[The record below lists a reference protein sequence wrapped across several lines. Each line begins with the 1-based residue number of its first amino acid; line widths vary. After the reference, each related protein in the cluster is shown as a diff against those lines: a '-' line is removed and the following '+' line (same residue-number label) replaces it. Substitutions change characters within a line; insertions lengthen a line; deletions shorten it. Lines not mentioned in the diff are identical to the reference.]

1 VTVMPGS
8 QEASRPLRVLQV
20 TTMPVGAEW
29 FFDQVTGLA
38 ELGHTVCA
46 VFPETGP
53 LVGRL
58 RSAGVRVEIIPFHG
72 KHPRHLARIAAA
84 EWRLMRLM
92 RSFRPDVIHAHLLKA
107 AVSSRLASLGYR
119 PALRVNQLPGV
130 LHLHSPLLRWADR
143 LTLFRDDIVVGS
155 CEAIADQYRAMGA
168 RSVAVSYY
176 GCDVH
181 RFDPL
186 LPPAAFRREFGL
198 ADSTPTVGIVGR
210 LCPTGMRGFQEVGF
224 KGHEVFLDAVPLI
237 LSEMPGAHFFV
248 VGDDHAR
255 TGAYRR
261 DLAARA
267 AALGVR
273 SHVHFTG
280 WRSDIPNVLAG
291 LDVVVSAS
299 LEESACYAAVEA
311 LLMRCGVVATNVG
324 GLPDTV
330 RNGHSGILVPPGD
343 RGQLAAAVV
352 QLLADPALRRRLGS
366 RGREH
371 CLRRF
376 DIAATV
382 ASVDALY
389 QSGLKQLPRRRSAR
403 LPSRGRAPVP
413 AR

>member
-1 VTVMPGS
+1 VTVMRDHQG
-8 QEASRPLRVLQV
+8 ASRPLRVLQV

-38 ELGHTVCA
+38 GLGHTVCA

-58 RSAGVRVEIIPFHG
+58 RSAGIRVEVIPFQG

-155 CEAIADQYRAMGA
+155 CEAIASQYRAMGA

-181 RFDPL
+181 RFNPL
-186 LPPAAFRREFGL
+186 LPPATFRHEFGL
-198 ADSTPTVGIVGR
+198 ADATPTVGIVGR
-210 LCPTGMRGFQEVGF
+210 LCPTGMRGFREVGF

-237 LSEMPGAHFFV
+237 LSEIPGAHFFV
-248 VGDDHAR
+248 VGDDHAGI
-255 TGAYRR
+255 GAYRR
-261 DLAARA
+261 NLAARA
-267 AALGVR
+267 ADLGV
-273 SHVHFTG
+273 STNVHFTG

-291 LDVVVSAS
+291 LDVSVSAS
-299 LEESACYAAVEA
+299 LEESACYAVVEA
-311 LLMRCGVVATNVG
+311 LLMKCGVVATNVG

-330 RNGHSGILVPPGD
+330 CDGQSGILVPPGD
-343 RGQLAAAVV
+343 RRQLAAAVV
-352 QLLADPALRRRLGS
+352 KLLADPALREQMGS
-366 RGREH
+366 HGREH

-382 ASVDALY
+382 ASVDAIY
-389 QSGLKQLPRRRSAR
+389 RSGLRQLPQHRLAGPSAR
-403 LPSRGRAPVP
+403 SRAPAP
-413 AR
+413 AQ

>member
-1 VTVMPGS
+1 VTVTPDS
-8 QEASRPLRVLQV
+8 QVASRPLRVLQL

-38 ELGHTVCA
+38 RLGHTVCA

-53 LVGRL
+53 LAGRL
-58 RSAGVRVEIIPFHG
+58 RSAGIRVEIIPFQG
-72 KHPRHLARIAAA
+72 KHPSHLARIAAA

-155 CEAIADQYRAMGA
+155 CQAIAHQYRAMGA

-186 LPPAAFRREFGL
+186 LPSAAFRREFGL
-198 ADSTPTVGIVGR
+198 ADGTPTVGIVGR
-210 LCPTGMRGFQEVGF
+210 LCPTGMRGFRDVGF

-237 LSEMPGAHFFV
+237 LSEIPGAHFFV

-267 AALGVR
+267 AALGV
-273 SHVHFTG
+273 STHVHFTG

-291 LDVVVSAS
+291 LDVAVSAS

-330 RNGHSGILVPPGD
+330 CDGHSGILVPPGD
-343 RGQLAAAVV
+343 RRQLAAAVV
-352 QLLADPALRRRLGS
+352 TLLADPALREQMGRH
-366 RGREH
+366 GREH

-382 ASVDALY
+382 ASVDAIY
-389 QSGLKQLPRRRSAR
+389 RGGLQQLPRHRSA
-403 LPSRGRAPVP
+403 GRSPRRPAPVP
-413 AR
+413 IR

>member
-1 VTVMPGS
+1 MRDS
-8 QEASRPLRVLQV
+8 QVASRPLRILQV
-20 TTMPVGAEW
+20 TTMAVGAEW

-38 ELGHTVCA
+38 GLGHTVCA
-46 VFPETGP
+46 IFPESGP

-58 RSAGVRVEIIPFHG
+58 RTAGIRVEIIPFQG
-72 KHPRHLARIAAA
+72 KHPRQLARIAAA

-107 AVSSRLASLGYR
+107 VVSSRLASLCYR

-130 LHLHSPLLRWADR
+130 LHLHSPLLRWTDR

-155 CEAIADQYRAMGA
+155 CEAIANQYRAMGA

-186 LPPAAFRREFGL
+186 LPSTAFRREFGL
-198 ADSTPTVGIVGR
+198 ADRTPTVGIVGR
-210 LCPTGMRGFQEVGF
+210 LCRTGMRGFQEVGF
-224 KGHEVFLDAVPLI
+224 KGHEVFLDAIPLI
-237 LSEMPGAHFFV
+237 LSEVPGAHFFV

-267 AALGVR
+267 AALGV
-273 SHVHFTG
+273 SAHVHFTG

-291 LDVVVSAS
+291 LDVAVSAS

-330 RNGHSGILVPPGD
+330 CDGHSGILIPPGG
-343 RGQLAAAVV
+343 RHQLATAVV
-352 QLLADPALRRRLGS
+352 RLLADPVLREQMGS

-382 ASVDALY
+382 ASVDAIY
-389 QSGLKQLPRRRSAR
+389 RSGLQQLPRHRSAG
-403 LPSRGRAPVP
+403 LSSRGRAAVP
-413 AR
+413 GQ